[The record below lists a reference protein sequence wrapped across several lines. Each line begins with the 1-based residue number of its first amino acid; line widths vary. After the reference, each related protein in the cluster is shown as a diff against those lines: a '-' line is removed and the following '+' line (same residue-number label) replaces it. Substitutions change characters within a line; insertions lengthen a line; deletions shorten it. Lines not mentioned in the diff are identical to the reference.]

1 MGATRVGLVRIFLSQ
16 PRFPATVR
24 VTPVTFRLYS
34 DRKWGARTSRA
45 AWCMRF
51 VSTEQTM
58 RLPVHGP
65 MDEGSRRMPVGN
77 IKWFDNRKGFGFIA
91 SETGEDIFV
100 HYKNITG
107 EGFRSLNDG
116 DTVNYEVIQGPKG
129 MLAQNVR
136 VISSNAPTVAE
147 FEAGA

>member
-1 MGATRVGLVRIFLSQ
+1 
-16 PRFPATVR
+16 
-24 VTPVTFRLYS
+24 
-34 DRKWGARTSRA
+34 
-45 AWCMRF
+45 
-51 VSTEQTM
+51 
-58 RLPVHGP
+58 
-65 MDEGSRRMPVGN
+65 MPVGN